1 MKLRLAVLV
10 STGLMSQVLSN
21 AANYSAQK
29 LKVDGF
35 DVIKLS
41 DAAHRTEVMIVPSI
55 GNNAY
60 SMTVNGKPVL
70 FSPYQTLS
78 EFKAKPTL
86 LGVPFLGPWANRLD
100 QDAFYAN
107 GKKFVLNPALGNLRY
122 DQNHYPIHGLVSFT
136 DRWTV
141 LGVRAD
147 ADSAQVTSRLEFW
160 KQPEWMAQFPFA
172 HSIEITHK
180 LAGGILEVRLSLA
193 NLSDQPMPVAV
204 GFHPYY
210 QISDAPRDQWKV
222 HLAARSHYTLS
233 EKLIPTGET
242 KPVDLPASV
251 ALAGMKLD
259 DVYGDLVAGD
269 EFSVQGQ
276 TQKISIRYGPKYR
289 VAVVYA
295 PPGKEYICFEPM
307 AGITNALNLAHS
319 GIYKDLQSI
328 PAGGQWEESFWIHPS
343 GY

>member
-1 MKLRLAVLV
+1 MKILLCLLAALPVMAQ
-10 STGLMSQVLSN
+10 TP
-21 AANYSAQK
+21 NYSAQK

-35 DVIKLS
+35 DVVKLV
-41 DAAHRTEVMIVPSI
+41 DAAHHTEVAMVPSI

-70 FSPYQTLS
+70 WSPYQTLTQ
-78 EFKAKPTL
+78 FKDKPTL
-86 LGVPFLGPWANRLD
+86 LGIPLLAPWANRLD
-100 QDAFYAN
+100 QTAFYAN
-107 GKKFVLNPALGNLRY
+107 GKKFVLNPELGNLRF
-122 DQNHYPIHGLVSFT
+122 DQNHLPIHGLIAFT

-160 KQPEWMAQFPFA
+160 KYPDWMAQFPFA
-172 HSIEITHK
+172 HSIEMTHR
-180 LAGGILEVRLSLA
+180 LSGGILEVRLSIA
-193 NLSDQPMPVAV
+193 NLSEQSMPISF

-210 QISDAPRDQWKV
+210 QITDAPRDQWRV

-233 EKLIPTGET
+233 DKLIPTGEA
-242 KPVDLPASV
+242 KSIDLPDPIP
-251 ALAGMKLD
+251 LAGRQLD

-269 EFSVQGQ
+269 EFSVQGKS
-276 TQKISIRYGPKYR
+276 QKIAIRYGPKYR

-295 PPGKEYICFEPM
+295 PPGREFICFEPM
-307 AGITNALNLAHS
+307 SGVTNAFNLAHS
-319 GIYKDLQSI
+319 GVYKDLQTI
-328 PAGGQWEESFWIHPS
+328 PPGGKWEESFWIRPS